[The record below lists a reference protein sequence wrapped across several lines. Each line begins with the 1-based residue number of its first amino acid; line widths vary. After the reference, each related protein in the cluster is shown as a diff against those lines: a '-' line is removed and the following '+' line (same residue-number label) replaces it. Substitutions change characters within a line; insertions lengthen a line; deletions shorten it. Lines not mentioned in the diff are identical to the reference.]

1 MSDPNSARRREE
13 EDFCAGLRQ
22 GEDITEVS
30 TIPGQKTS
38 ELERPHGAA
47 ALPLLEVPPGSPSAA
62 NSQEPGASF
71 ARGGSLPCTTGV
83 QPTLLLPP
91 LASWFIY

>member
-22 GEDITEVS
+22 GKDITEVS

-38 ELERPHGAA
+38 ELERPRGAA
-47 ALPLLEVPPGSPSAA
+47 AL
-62 NSQEPGASF
+62 
-71 ARGGSLPCTTGV
+71 SL
-83 QPTLLLPP
+83 
-91 LASWFIY
+91 IHI